1 MKRIVIS
8 GGTGFI
14 GKALT
19 MELIRREYEVVV
31 LSRGVSNHQTD
42 SGVRFIPWDA
52 KSSGNWEREFED
64 AQAVINLAGE
74 NIGAGL
80 WTKTRKTRILNSRID
95 AGKALVSAIGRCTK
109 KPRSFIQASAI
120 GIYGSSETVEMDE
133 DSPMGDDFLARTGKQ
148 WEESTEA
155 LESMGIQRTI
165 IRTGIV
171 LDLKEGAFPNVVM
184 PFRLFAGGRLGTG
197 RQWFSWIHL
206 KDEVDAIIHIIK
218 NDLRGIYN
226 LTAPQPVRNEEVARI
241 ISNVMRKPNWIPV
254 PSIALRL
261 LLGEMS
267 TLVLDGQRVLPK
279 RLIESG
285 YKFGYERL
293 EEALRDLYKKK

>member
-1 MKRIVIS
+1 
-8 GGTGFI
+8 
-14 GKALT
+14 
-19 MELIRREYEVVV
+19 
-31 LSRGVSNHQTD
+31 
-42 SGVRFIPWDA
+42 
-52 KSSGNWEREFED
+52 
-64 AQAVINLAGE
+64 
-74 NIGAGL
+74 
-80 WTKTRKTRILNSRID
+80 
-95 AGKALVSAIGRCTK
+95 
-109 KPRSFIQASAI
+109 
-120 GIYGSSETVEMDE
+120 MDE

>member
-1 MKRIVIS
+1 MKKIVIS

-19 MELIRREYEVVV
+19 KELIRGEYEVVV
-31 LSRGVSNHQTD
+31 LSRGVSNHNSD

-52 KSSGNWEREFED
+52 KSSGDWERELED
-64 AQAVINLAGE
+64 AHTVINLAGE

-80 WTKTRKTRILNSRID
+80 WTKSRKGRILSSRID
-95 AGKALVSAIGRCTK
+95 AGKALVAAIGRCTN

-120 GIYGSSETVEMDE
+120 GIYGISETVEKDE
-133 DSPMGDDFLARTGKQ
+133 DSPMGNDFLARTGKQ

-155 LESMGIQRTI
+155 LESMGIQRAI

-171 LDLKEGAFPNVVM
+171 LDLKEGAFPKVVI
-184 PFRLFAGGRLGTG
+184 PFRFFVGGKLGTG
-197 RQWFSWIHL
+197 KQWFSWIHL
-206 KDEVDAIIHIIK
+206 KDEVNAITHIIK

-226 LTAPQPVRNEEVARI
+226 LTAPEPERNEEVARI
-241 ISNVMRKPNWIPV
+241 ISNVMQKPNWIPV
-254 PSIALRL
+254 PSIALQL

-293 EEALRDLYKKK
+293 EEAVRDLYQKQ